1 MYDQD
6 IFHITT
12 LQHEKT
18 LLKTQ
23 DSHITDAMYAAI
35 DEAMNNNNPV
45 GALVG
50 HYDERLSIT
59 AASHGF
65 WEQLGFLDEDFQ
77 SGKEGSLLYGWI

>member
-6 IFHITT
+6 IF
-12 LQHEKT
+12 QYEKT

-59 AASHGF
+59 AQAMAFGNSWAF
-65 WEQLGFLDEDFQ
+65 WMRIFSQVRKDLF
-77 SGKEGSLLYGWI
+77 